1 MKINNLE
8 SWLLNVRTL
17 VDDDF
22 NKGPE
27 RHTACD
33 LKKYFLDIGIL
44 SETRLTGE
52 CQVNEPPCEYTIFS

>member
-1 MKINNLE
+1 M
-8 SWLLNVRTL
+8 RTL